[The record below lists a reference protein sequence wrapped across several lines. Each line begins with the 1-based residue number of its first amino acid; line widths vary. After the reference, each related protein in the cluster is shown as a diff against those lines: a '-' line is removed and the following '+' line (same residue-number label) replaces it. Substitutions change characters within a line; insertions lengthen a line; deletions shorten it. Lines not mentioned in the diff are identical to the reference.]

1 VDGAV
6 VEGSSSLDESML
18 TGESLPVEKRVGDA
32 VIGAT
37 INGTGGFVMRAE
49 KVGSDTALAQIVRM
63 VEDAQG
69 SKAPM
74 QRMVDTISSYFVPA
88 VLALAALTFVVWALF
103 GPSLIFALTA
113 TIAVLIIACP
123 CALGLATPTAI
134 MVGTGKAAE
143 NGVLVKGGEA
153 LEMTRKVDAI
163 VLDKTGTLT
172 RGKPAVTDVVPA
184 EGFSEEELLRLA
196 AAAEVGSEH
205 PLAGAIVARA
215 KEQGLQLPESEGF
228 GSVTGKGVRATVD
241 GREVLVGNRAM
252 MEGARVHPNGLERG
266 AGELARG
273 GSTPMYVAVDGRSAG
288 VVAVADTL
296 KPESREAV
304 EELGALGLEVW
315 VLTGDNRATAE
326 AVAAEVGIGP
336 ERVLAE
342 VLPGEKAAK
351 VEELQA
357 SGKTVAMVGDGI
369 NDAPALAGA
378 DLGIAIGT
386 GTDVAMAASD
396 ITLIGGD
403 LRNIVTAI
411 SLSRKTVGK
420 IKQGLFWAF
429 AYNVA
434 LIPVAAGALYPF
446 FGVLLN
452 PILAA
457 AAMAMSSVSVVTN
470 ALRLRSFER
479 PESAREIL
487 HPPLRAR
494 LSEVAY
500 LGGIAVVALGVGA
513 AALFLAPAGHG
524 DMSRGP
530 DSGTANAEA
539 NASGTPAG
547 GAAGAGHD
555 GPSGGH
561 DAAVEAG
568 AEQGHADGGHADG
581 GQGSGAAPG
590 EVAPGEAGVRVD
602 FAADPAEP
610 EPGNPVELSYTV
622 RDEEGGEPL
631 TDLPL
636 DHERPMHTILI
647 GSDLQSFAHIHPKVR
662 DDGSYRV
669 RRRRPTPAT
678 TTSTPSSSGAA
689 KRSSTGASSP

>member
-1 VDGAV
+1 
-6 VEGSSSLDESML
+6 
-18 TGESLPVEKRVGDA
+18 
-32 VIGAT
+32 
-37 INGTGGFVMRAE
+37 
-49 KVGSDTALAQIVRM
+49 
-63 VEDAQG
+63 
-69 SKAPM
+69 
-74 QRMVDTISSYFVPA
+74 
-88 VLALAALTFVVWALF
+88 
-103 GPSLIFALTA
+103 
-113 TIAVLIIACP
+113 
-123 CALGLATPTAI
+123 

-153 LEMTRKVDAI
+153 LEMTRRVNAI

-172 RGKPAVTDVVPA
+172 RGRPAVTGVVPA
-184 EGFSEEELLRLA
+184 DGFSREELLRLA

-215 KEQGLQLPESEGF
+215 REQGLQIPKPEGF

-241 GREVLVGNRAM
+241 GREVLIGNRAM
-252 MEGARVHPNGLERG
+252 MEGAHAHPNGLERG

-288 VVAVADTL
+288 VIAVADTL

-315 VLTGDNRATAE
+315 VLTGDDRATAE

-369 NDAPALAGA
+369 NDAPALARA

-446 FGVLLN
+446 FGVLLS
-452 PILAA
+452 PVLAA

-479 PESAREIL
+479 PGSAKEIL

-494 LSEVAY
+494 LGEVAY

-513 AALFLAPAGHG
+513 AALFLAPAGHS
-524 DMSRGP
+524 DMSAGP
-530 DSGTANAEA
+530 GSGTA
-539 NASGTPAG
+539 
-547 GAAGAGHD
+547 D
-555 GPSGGH
+555 
-561 DAAVEAG
+561 
-568 AEQGHADGGHADG
+568 AEQGHANGGHEDG
-581 GQGSGAAPG
+581 GQGSGVAAG
-590 EVAPGEAGVRVD
+590 EVTPGEAGVRVD
-602 FAADPAEP
+602 FAADPAEL
-610 EPGNPVELSYTV
+610 EPGNPVEISYTV
-622 RDEEGGEPL
+622 RDAEGGEPV

-647 GSDLQSFAHIHPKVR
+647 GSDLESFAHIHPKVQ

-669 RRRRPTPAT
+669 RTTPPDADNYNLYTEFVRGGGKVLDRRELAVGNPGGGGAN
-678 TTSTPSSSGAA
+678 GAA
-689 KRSSTGASSP
+689 ALAPDLSPKTVDGTTVALDAPETIRAGEAVHLDFRLTEDGEPVTDLSPYLGAAAHVAIVSEDGEDFAHGHGEAKEQEAAGAGDPEGGGHGGGDHGVPEAFGPGVRADHTFEGRGLYKLWAQFERDGRVITTPFVVEVRP